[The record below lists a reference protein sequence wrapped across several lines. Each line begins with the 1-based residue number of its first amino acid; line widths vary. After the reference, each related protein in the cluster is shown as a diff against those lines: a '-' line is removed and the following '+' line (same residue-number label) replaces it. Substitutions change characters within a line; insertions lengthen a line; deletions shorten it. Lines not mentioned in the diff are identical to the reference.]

1 MVYSFCYKNAR
12 KMIEQAHSQ
21 QPLTVSEL
29 STLLKQTIE
38 GAFGRV
44 RLRGEV
50 SGAKMHTSGHL
61 YFRLK
66 DAEAVIDAVAW
77 RGSQAKWPLRLADG
91 MDVVCFGRLTTY
103 PGASRYQIVVE
114 TVELAGQGAL
124 LQLLEERKRK
134 LIAEGLFDPAR
145 KQLLPFLPQRIGV
158 VTSPTGAVLRDILHR
173 IKDRFPCHVLL
184 WPVAVQGQG
193 AAEQIAAAIDGFALC
208 TPRPDVLILARG
220 GGSLEDL
227 WAFNEEC
234 VVRAM
239 ARCPI
244 PTISAVGHET
254 DTTLADFAA
263 DRRAP
268 TPTAAAEMAVPV
280 LLDLIALVAQEG
292 AQLRRTFSAYVDRRF
307 QETQVGGNRL
317 KIALRLVEEKML
329 RLGDWAERL
338 PLALSQ
344 HMGRAHQAL
353 SLRAGRLLHP
363 RQLVLKLAQEVQ
375 LLAHQLS
382 TALRE
387 HVLTQGAHQVG
398 LLGSLLESLSH
409 KRVLERGYAHVR
421 ALSGATLSTQSACLK
436 EPQITV
442 NFHDGGVAARVLN
455 PPTGGEPSR
464 GRGVKNLTGQGELF

>member
-1 MVYSFCYKNAR
+1 
-12 KMIEQAHSQ
+12 MITESTHSQ
-21 QPLTVSEL
+21 PPLTVSEL

-38 GAFGRV
+38 ATFGRV

-66 DAEAVIDAVAW
+66 DADAVIDAVAW
-77 RGSQAKWPLRLADG
+77 RGSQSKWPVRLADG
-91 MDVVCFGRLTTY
+91 MDVICFGRLTTY
-103 PGASRYQIVVE
+103 PGASRYQIIVE
-114 TVELAGQGAL
+114 SVELAGQGAL

-134 LIAEGLFDPAR
+134 LAAEGLFDPAR
-145 KQLLPFLPQRIGV
+145 KQLLPFLPQTIGV
-158 VTSPTGAVLRDILHR
+158 VTSPTGAVIRDILHR
-173 IKDRFPCHVLL
+173 IQDRYPCHVIV

-193 AAEQIAAAIDGFALC
+193 AAEQIAAAIDGFAAC
-208 TPRPDVLILARG
+208 TPRPDVIIVARG

-234 VVRAM
+234 VVRAL
-239 ARCPI
+239 ARCTI

-280 LLDLIALVAQEG
+280 LLDLLAQVAQDG
-292 AQLRRTFSAYVDRRF
+292 AQLKRTFGAYVDRRH
-307 QETQVGGNRL
+307 QETQARAERL
-317 KIALRLVEEKML
+317 AITLRLVEEKMF

-338 PLALSQ
+338 PLSLAQHMARAQHALSV
-344 HMGRAHQAL
+344 RA
-353 SLRAGRLLHP
+353 SRLLHP
-363 RQLVLKLAQEVQ
+363 RQLVAKLSQDVQ
-375 LLAHQLS
+375 LLAHRLS

-387 HVLTQGAHQVG
+387 HVLTQGAHRLG

-409 KRVLERGYAHVR
+409 KRVLERGYAHVM
-421 ALSGATLSTQSACLK
+421 AASGATVSAQQACLS
-436 EPQITV
+436 ESQITV
-442 NFHDGGVAARVLN
+442 NFHDGSVAARVLGS
-455 PPTGGEPSR
+455 PVGSDPRGGRRP
-464 GRGVKNLTGQGELF
+464 KNLTGQGELF